1 LLFVERKKMKPRILL
16 CGLALVAPLGVQ
28 ANLITN
34 GDFSLGN
41 TGFTTSYTYFAGTGN
56 ATYGAPPVSNGNTGG
71 TDLWD
76 EGVYTITN
84 SQPMAWHSLWRNN
97 VDLTDHGYYMLFN
110 GSTASG
116 GSTAWSQ
123 TIAPPLVDGQ
133 TYRLSFDLVTV
144 YGSDL
149 SPANLNIKIGSASI
163 GSVTAP
169 TGIQQWSNV
178 FLEFTYDSSWG
189 SSANILNIQTAST
202 GNDFGID
209 NLSLTPVPE
218 PFTMALGAMGV
229 AAFLRKRIGKKS

>member
-1 LLFVERKKMKPRILL
+1 MKPRILI
-16 CGLALVAPLGVQ
+16 CGLALVAPLAVQ

-41 TGFTTSYTYFAGTGN
+41 SGFTTSYTYVAGAGTP
-56 ATYGAPPVSNGNTGG
+56 TFGAPTGSG
-71 TDLWD
+71 VDLWN
-76 EGVYTITN
+76 EGRYTVTN
-84 SQPMAWHSLWRNN
+84 TQPLAWHHLWRNN
-97 VDLTDHGYYMLFN
+97 IDLTGHGYYMLFN
-110 GSTASG
+110 GSTSSA

-123 TIAPPLVDGQ
+123 VIAPQLVNGQ

-144 YGSDL
+144 YGQDL
-149 SPANLNIKIGSASI
+149 NPANLNIKIGTASV
-163 GSVTAP
+163 GSVIAP
-169 TGIQQWSNV
+169 TGAQQWKNV

-189 SSANILNIQTAST
+189 SSANILNIQTAAS

-229 AAFLRKRIGKKS
+229 AAFLRKRIAKKS